1 MKASSSQ
8 VTQTNSNTGHKNISY
23 NDKFNVYAVNIMRN
37 GRAFQAYTDSLESA
51 IEIRDKVYDFF
62 KENNRLPSK
71 EELNLKRRDKLSRPN
86 SKDDRKN
93 ISYNRKLNAYAVTIT
108 RDCKTFLAYADS
120 LEDAL
125 DIRDKVYDFFE
136 ENNRLPSKAEINV
149 TRRDK
154 DGKREYKTRRQN
166 KLAQVNSKSGHK
178 NISYSEQK
186 RSFVCMIM
194 RDGKMFNTHFDTLEE
209 AIEIRDKVYD
219 FFEENKRLP
228 SKDELNLKRRANR
241 SMKVKKTYEKVSR
254 TCKSCG
260 RQFAIKNDSTG
271 LKIIEEFERRGNVC
285 GYCHVSK
292 SDFVFSDDER
302 YMTRNKSGERYIR
315 LLEHKNGK
323 ISYVVN
329 IVINNHNVSKRFK
342 TMGEAIEFR
351 DKMVNF
357 IETYNRMPTEEEKI
371 IEFKIQ
377 KSGRKKLA
385 TSETLKDI
393 DMKCISHDKDKNR
406 YHVSVSR
413 QNRTFQFY
421 CKTLEEAVKVRR
433 LALEMYETHGVLPT
447 INEFRSYINTQ
458 DSHKTM

>member
-154 DGKREYKTRRQN
+154 DRKREYK
-166 KLAQVNSKSGHK
+166 
-178 NISYSEQK
+178 
-186 RSFVCMIM
+186 
-194 RDGKMFNTHFDTLEE
+194 NT
-209 AIEIRDKVYD
+209 
-219 FFEENKRLP
+219 
-228 SKDELNLKRRANR
+228 
-241 SMKVKKTYEKVSR
+241 
-254 TCKSCG
+254 
-260 RQFAIKNDSTG
+260 
-271 LKIIEEFERRGNVC
+271 
-285 GYCHVSK
+285 
-292 SDFVFSDDER
+292 
-302 YMTRNKSGERYIR
+302 
-315 LLEHKNGK
+315 
-323 ISYVVN
+323 
-329 IVINNHNVSKRFK
+329 
-342 TMGEAIEFR
+342 
-351 DKMVNF
+351 
-357 IETYNRMPTEEEKI
+357 
-371 IEFKIQ
+371 
-377 KSGRKKLA
+377 
-385 TSETLKDI
+385 
-393 DMKCISHDKDKNR
+393 
-406 YHVSVSR
+406 
-413 QNRTFQFY
+413 
-421 CKTLEEAVKVRR
+421 
-433 LALEMYETHGVLPT
+433 
-447 INEFRSYINTQ
+447 
-458 DSHKTM
+458 

>member
-1 MKASSSQ
+1 MKASNDKIAKS
-8 VTQTNSNTGHKNISY
+8 NSNSNSNSGH
-23 NDKFNVYAVNIMRN
+23 
-37 GRAFQAYTDSLESA
+37 
-51 IEIRDKVYDFF
+51 
-62 KENNRLPSK
+62 
-71 EELNLKRRDKLSRPN
+71 
-86 SKDDRKN
+86 KN
-93 ISYNRKLNAYAVTIT
+93 ISYNRKLNVYAVTIT
-108 RDCKTFLAYADS
+108 RDCKTFLSYADS

-136 ENNRLPSKAEINV
+136 ENNRIPSKAEINV
-149 TRRDK
+149 TRRNNN
-154 DGKREYKTRRQN
+154 GRRECKTRRQT
-166 KLAQVNSKSGHK
+166 KLAQTNSKSGHR

-186 RSFVCMIM
+186 RSFVCIIM
-194 RDGKMFNTHFDTLEE
+194 RDGKMFNAHFDTLEE

-228 SKDELNLKRRANR
+228 SKDELNLKRRAKR

-285 GYCHVSK
+285 GYCHASK

-342 TMGEAIEFR
+342 TMSEAVEFR

-371 IEFKIQ
+371 VEFKIQ

-393 DMKCISHDKDKNR
+393 DMKCISRAKDKNR

-413 QNRTFQFY
+413 RNRTFQVY
-421 CKTLEEAVKVRR
+421 CKTLEEAVKARR